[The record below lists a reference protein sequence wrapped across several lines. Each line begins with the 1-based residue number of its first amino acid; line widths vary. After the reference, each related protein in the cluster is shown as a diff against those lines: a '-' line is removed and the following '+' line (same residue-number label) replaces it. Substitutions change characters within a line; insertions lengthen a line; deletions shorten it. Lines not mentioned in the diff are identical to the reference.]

1 MKQAFSLLTRIWP
14 HKPENHIIYQRC
26 SDTPLN
32 VFIDVLVNKNMPR
45 LVRSG
50 KATPKEIDAAWQK
63 LWFEY
68 CDLSGSPEYRQLFG
82 LIKEVGYLEG
92 KLMSIR
98 LALQCIASA
107 SANDNNCISILQ
119 NYGYR
124 YAFEKSKPDEFEKDI
139 QRVIEK
145 SKTIELM
152 IKSGRAQ
159 IDKINEKAQ
168 GEAVKEDWFE
178 DTLTVLSKY
187 MGYRI
192 NRKVITVSEFVRMK
206 KMFEMEAERMKKKS
220 GEPNT

>member
-1 MKQAFSLLTRIWP
+1 MKQDFSFLTRLWP
-14 HKPENHIIYQRC
+14 HKPENHILYHRC
-26 SDTPLN
+26 SDTPLD

-45 LVRSG
+45 LVRTG
-50 KATPKEIDAAWQK
+50 KATPKEIDSAWQK

-98 LALQCIASA
+98 LAIQSISSSQSNGCI
-107 SANDNNCISILQ
+107 NILH

-145 SKTIELM
+145 SKTIELL
-152 IKSGRAQ
+152 IKAGRAQ

-168 GEAVKEDWFE
+168 GESVKEDWFE

-206 KMFEMEAERMKKKS
+206 KMFEMEAERMNNKS
-220 GEPNT
+220 GKPGI